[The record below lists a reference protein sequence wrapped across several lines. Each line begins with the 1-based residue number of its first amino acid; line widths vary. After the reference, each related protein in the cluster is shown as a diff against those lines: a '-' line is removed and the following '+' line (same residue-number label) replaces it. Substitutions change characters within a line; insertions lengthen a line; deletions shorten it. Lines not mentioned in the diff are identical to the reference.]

1 MIKEK
6 REEKKR
12 KHFIECKTKTGSH
25 SWDKKKKRSIKH
37 RHQIHV
43 HTYLFSLYV
52 RWKTNTKRFC
62 LHFRHFAS
70 RSIALFFSLVCLCFI
85 FTFSCTLMCMG
96 VFGCICGLFI
106 CYVGWLDRVT
116 TVHLSMH
123 TIHIVYYSVFFYN
136 LYMCVIAS
144 TICFVFVVVVV
155 VWGGVDT
162 ISLHGFFSLF

>member
-37 RHQIHV
+37 RHRHQIHV
-43 HTYLFSLYV
+43 HIYLFSIHTLENQH
-52 RWKTNTKRFC
+52 KTFLSALSTFC
-62 LHFRHFAS
+62 LSVYRP
-70 RSIALFFSLVCLCFI
+70 LFSFFFVCLCFI
-85 FTFSCTLMCMG
+85 FTFSCTLTW
-96 VFGCICGLFI
+96 VWVSWRCICGLFI

-123 TIHIVYYSVFFYN
+123 TYRI
-136 LYMCVIAS
+136 L
-144 TICFVFVVVVV
+144 
-155 VWGGVDT
+155 
-162 ISLHGFFSLF
+162 